1 MNLDSS
7 QWCART
13 FRKDHD
19 AVLSVVSD
27 AVDLDAARKSLYLYV
42 TERQYLLNFDDR
54 GHSGFEMAVARDCA
68 RVLRAVLSRSSEGR
82 VGFSVAQALWDLVRD
97 VERADLKPAFFAEM
111 SHLLSGLGGR
121 AEGLEPEPSALD
133 EISGREAAV
142 ARSLE
147 LDRIWDGIEQA
158 MSRYETGLDTAAV
171 QRRER
176 RRREVQRVLGASD
189 RDWADWRWQV
199 RHIIEDPE
207 RLAAVATLR
216 EDERRAVE
224 RAVAAGLPF
233 GVTPYYAALMD
244 DEPGAGRDRAV
255 RAQVIPPSSYVEC
268 MAAQGDRRAEA
279 FDFMRE
285 ADTSPIDLITRRY
298 PAIVI
303 LKPFNTCPQI
313 CVYCQRNWEI
323 DRAMAPGAMADKA
336 DLERALDWIR
346 EHRAIKEVLVTGGD
360 PLAMGDGRLER
371 ILRSLADIP
380 HVELIRIGT
389 RTPVTLPMRITP
401 ELARMLGSFR
411 EAGVRDVCLVTH
423 VEHVSEVTPEFVTAV
438 DRLKA
443 CGISVYNQLVFTF
456 HVSRRFEPAA
466 LRRLLRTCGVEP
478 YYTFAPKGKDETEEY
493 RVPIARILQEQQEEA
508 RLLPGMRRTDAPVY
522 NVPGLGKNHLRA
534 AQNRDLVSILPDGS
548 RVYEFHPWEKNIVER
563 DSYIGQDVP
572 LLTYL
577 ERLAAIGEDPA
588 GYSSIWYYY

>member
-1 MNLDSS
+1 MNLNSS
-7 QWCART
+7 KWCART
-13 FRKDHD
+13 FRKDHGV
-19 AVLSVVSD
+19 VLSVVSG
-27 AVDLDAARKSLYLYV
+27 AADLDAARKSLYLYV

-82 VGFSVAQALWDLVRD
+82 VGFSVAQALWDLARD

-111 SHLLSGLGGR
+111 SHLLSGLEGR

-133 EISGREAAV
+133 DISGREAAV

-158 MSRYETGLDTAAV
+158 MSRYETGLDPAAV

-244 DEPGAGRDRAV
+244 DEPGSGRDRAF

-323 DRAMAPGAMADKA
+323 DRAMAPGAMA
-336 DLERALDWIR
+336 RSISQ
-346 EHRAIKEVLVTGGD
+346 
-360 PLAMGDGRLER
+360 
-371 ILRSLADIP
+371 LRW
-380 HVELIRIGT
+380 
-389 RTPVTLPMRITP
+389 
-401 ELARMLGSFR
+401 
-411 EAGVRDVCLVTH
+411 
-423 VEHVSEVTPEFVTAV
+423 
-438 DRLKA
+438 
-443 CGISVYNQLVFTF
+443 Q
-456 HVSRRFEPAA
+456 
-466 LRRLLRTCGVEP
+466 
-478 YYTFAPKGKDETEEY
+478 
-493 RVPIARILQEQQEEA
+493 
-508 RLLPGMRRTDAPVY
+508 
-522 NVPGLGKNHLRA
+522 
-534 AQNRDLVSILPDGS
+534 
-548 RVYEFHPWEKNIVER
+548 
-563 DSYIGQDVP
+563 
-572 LLTYL
+572 
-577 ERLAAIGEDPA
+577 
-588 GYSSIWYYY
+588 